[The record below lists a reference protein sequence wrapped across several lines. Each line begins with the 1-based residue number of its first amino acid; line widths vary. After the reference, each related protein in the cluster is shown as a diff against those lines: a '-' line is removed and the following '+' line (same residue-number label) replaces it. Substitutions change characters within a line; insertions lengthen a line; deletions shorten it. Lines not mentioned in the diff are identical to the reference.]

1 VENRPCA
8 NRIQLNRIREALH
21 KLVPPDGTFGEA
33 NDLLRL
39 RIALYE
45 AERRGFERAVK
56 MVNAGKVPLWSDPP
70 VRPENP

>member
-1 VENRPCA
+1 MENRPCA
-8 NRIQLNRIREALH
+8 NRIQLNRIREVLH

-56 MVNAGKVPLWSDPP
+56 MVNDGQAAIWTDPP
-70 VRPENP
+70 VRLENP